1 MNTNWTQA
9 TLEADAPKDCYTM
22 WVWYE
27 YNAPA
32 TGELHVDDCTLE
44 VTGPATGKPPGI
56 H

>member
-1 MNTNWTQA
+1 
-9 TLEADAPKDCYTM
+9 M

-32 TGELHVDDCTLE
+32 AGELHIDDCSLE
-44 VTGPATGKPPGI
+44 VTGPAKGNGAKAPGG